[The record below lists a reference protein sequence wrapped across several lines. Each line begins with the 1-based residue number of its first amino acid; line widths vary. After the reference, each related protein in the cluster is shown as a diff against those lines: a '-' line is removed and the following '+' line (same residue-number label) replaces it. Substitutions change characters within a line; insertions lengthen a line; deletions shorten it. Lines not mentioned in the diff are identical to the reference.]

1 MQRKRTRAGAVRW
14 AVVPAACL
22 AAVAG
27 AVLVAGTG
35 TARAATF
42 DPGAWSGYVA
52 KGGPYTSVAADFT
65 VPVGVCASGQNGN
78 GTAYWVGIQGTN
90 DGSAV
95 IVQTGFALICANG
108 QPVYEAVHATLQ
120 GGELVLPET
129 VDPGDQIDE
138 AVSCSGTTCWQDLR
152 DVTQNWTDNISDQ
165 VENGFSGNIAAVAGE
180 SDNGGLPSS
189 ATVVTNATV
198 DGAPIGQA
206 DPEADQQTLS
216 NYNGTEGLDPTPLD
230 STGTAF
236 DFYWNG
242 ANGRIVGW
250 AGKCADITGASP
262 ANRTPVQLY
271 TCNGTDAQN
280 WTAGSGNTITA
291 LGKCLG
297 VVAGATANG
306 SRVDIYDCNGSAG
319 QRWTASDGELIN
331 DNSGKCLDATNYGTA
346 NGTPLQIWTC
356 SPRQAN
362 QIWTPPA
369 S

>member
-1 MQRKRTRAGAVRW
+1 MRAGAVRW

-52 KGGPYTSVAADFT
+52 KGGPYTSVAADFI
-65 VPVGVCASGQNGN
+65 VPVGLCPAGSTGP
-78 GTAYWVGIQGTN
+78 GTGSWVGIQGTN
-90 DGSAV
+90 DGSAA
-95 IVQTGFALICANG
+95 IVQTGYTVSCANG
-108 QPVYEAVHATLQ
+108 QPEYLVSHNNLQ
-120 GGELVLPET
+120 GVGTTLTENVQA
-129 VDPGDQIDE
+129 GDQIDE
-138 AVSCSGTTCWQDLR
+138 AVSCSGSTCWEDLK
-152 DVTQNWTDNISDQ
+152 DVTQNWTNNASVQ
-165 VENGFSGNIAAVAGE
+165 VENGFSGYVAAVASE
-180 SDNGGLPSS
+180 SFDGGAISS

-250 AGKCADITGASP
+250 AGKCADITGAST